1 MPYLF
6 EFTRIKPYAMTA
18 TLINN
23 DPGYADKVPSIH
35 DLAASDTGDIFQGIP
50 QRSPQIVPL
59 PLVVSV
65 DIHIASGPAKFACV
79 EPQASTLWTDV
90 IFLVIA
96 VRNVDFE
103 SHFASGAH
111 SSPWCQVIYEPPRSE
126 WAGSRFCIDPFPT
139 MIAQLGFWGS
149 PHVVKSLQSSL
160 YFVVFTLVVSTVRYQ
175 HSRT

>member
-1 MPYLF
+1 
-6 EFTRIKPYAMTA
+6 MTA
-18 TLINN
+18 TLINY
-23 DPGYADKVPSIH
+23 DPGYTGKIPSIH

-65 DIHIASGPAKFACV
+65 DVHLASGSAKFARV

-96 VRNVDFE
+96 MRNVDFE

-111 SSPWCQVIYEPPRSE
+111 SSPWYQVIYELPSTE
-126 WAGSRFCIDPFPT
+126 WTGSRFCTDPFPA
-139 MIAQLGFWGS
+139 MIAQLGFGGS
-149 PHVVKSLQSSL
+149 PHVVKTLQSSL
-160 YFVVFTLVVSTVRYQ
+160 YFVVFILVVSTVRYQ
-175 HSRT
+175 FSRT

>member
-1 MPYLF
+1 
-6 EFTRIKPYAMTA
+6 MTA

-23 DPGYADKVPSIH
+23 DPGYAGKVPSIH
-35 DLAASDTGDIFQGIP
+35 DLAASDTRDIIQGIP

-65 DIHIASGPAKFACV
+65 DVHIASDPAKFARV

-111 SSPWCQVIYEPPRSE
+111 SSLWCQVIYEPPSTE
-126 WAGSRFCIDPFPT
+126 WAGSRFCIDPFPI
-139 MIAQLGFWGS
+139 MIAQLGFWGQN
-149 PHVVKSLQSSL
+149 L
-160 YFVVFTLVVSTVRYQ
+160 TI
-175 HSRT
+175 